1 VIGFIHLSF
10 FSASALSGLCLHQT
24 PILSSCH
31 NNANVASVTMTIR
44 SKETEE
50 PLRAL
55 RFNFISFLLGSLI
68 FQANVS
74 MGFPSNAFFRS
85 ARSFSH
91 RSISTVIGRGRQCR
105 NWGLLK
111 HLKRSQYD
119 PFCYKHT
126 CLLERTRLFP
136 EVSHNLTELD
146 DDSDFINEQV
156 SGSIDLEIEEEDSPL
171 SKFTPGSN
179 AGFYVVKQYKTAT
192 KAFDLDL
199 IKSLVDEDLERLE
212 LTPQNISVPVA
223 LMLLDQDEFPSKS
236 RARKACRKANIMIH
250 RGPLEIDAEGEEV
263 FDPSKCERARVGDR
277 VFPGDVLAK
286 QVRMG
291 SGEHPIM
298 NHKKPP
304 FELPVVYEDDH
315 FAIGEL

>member
-1 VIGFIHLSF
+1 
-10 FSASALSGLCLHQT
+10 
-24 PILSSCH
+24 
-31 NNANVASVTMTIR
+31 MTIR

-50 PLRAL
+50 PLRDL
-55 RFNFISFLLGSLI
+55 RFNFVSFLLGSLI
-68 FQANVS
+68 FHANVS

-85 ARSFSH
+85 TRSFSH
-91 RSISTVIGRGRQCR
+91 RSVSTVIARGRQCR
-105 NWGLLK
+105 NSGLVK
-111 HLKRSQYD
+111 DLKRSQHD
-119 PFCYKHT
+119 AFRYKHT
-126 CLLERTRLFP
+126 CLLETTRLFP
-136 EVSHNLTELD
+136 EVSHDLTELD
-146 DDSDFINEQV
+146 DDSDFLNEQV

-171 SKFTPGSN
+171 RKFTPGST
-179 AGFYVVKQYKTAT
+179 AGFYIVKQYKTAT

-199 IKSLVDEDLERLE
+199 IKSLYEDSERLE

-250 RGPLEIDAEGEEV
+250 RGPLDIDAEGEEV

-291 SGEHPIM
+291 SGEHPTM
-298 NHKKPP
+298 FHKKPP
-304 FELPVVYEDDH
+304 FELPVVYEDDY